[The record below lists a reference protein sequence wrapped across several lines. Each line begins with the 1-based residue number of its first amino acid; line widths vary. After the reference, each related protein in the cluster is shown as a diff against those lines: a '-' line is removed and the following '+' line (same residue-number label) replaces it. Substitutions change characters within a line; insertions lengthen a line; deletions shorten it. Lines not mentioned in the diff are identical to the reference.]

1 MNLTSELKVVREG
14 KLWGVCVDGEVLA
27 LARSKGAAEALA
39 RDACQ
44 ILRDSGAEAR
54 IADEP
59 RSFRKTD

>member
-1 MNLTSELKVVREG
+1 MIPSSELKVVREG
-14 KLWGVCVDGEVLA
+14 KLWGVSVDGEVLA

-39 RDACQ
+39 RDACR

-59 RSFRKTD
+59 RSFRKSD